1 MFPVQDH
8 GHHKQEREATQH
20 CNTLYS
26 EKQRI
31 LPMYA
36 TTATPLNPRKSLKG
50 KDIFIFSKNL
60 EKER

>member
-36 TTATPLNPRKSLKG
+36 TTATLLNPRK
-50 KDIFIFSKNL
+50 
-60 EKER
+60 